1 MFGPILNTPQE
12 RADHAAKERGIAA
25 PKIMMNGLNVVVTP
39 DLAKWCREAG
49 VPVAWIAL
57 GDTSGMAL
65 ASTRR
70 WSALEQNTMELFGM
84 AAALQV
90 IARTAVDR
98 VAENQTEREDAS
110 GLVAVSERIY
120 ELVFELQH
128 LTPETRPTI

>member
-12 RADHAAKERGIAA
+12 RADHAAKERGTAA
-25 PKIMMNGLNVVVTP
+25 PKIMMNGLNMVVTP
-39 DLAKWCREAG
+39 DLAKWCRETG

-90 IARTAVDR
+90 LARTAVDR

-110 GLVAVSERIY
+110 GLAAVSERIY